1 MGLQPNIARRRN
13 FAIKQCNRCGNSFA
27 PSNFAMTKSIFY
39 PDGSLPICND
49 CIELYLVDVD
59 FDEYRRKHEMRT
71 VSKNVSIPSCLNE
84 EAESANINFSALL
97 QKAIKSELHLS
108 QNIFSAYRVT
118 IKRAHKLKLLTSK
131 KKPAVFYALITV
143 ASFSSPCFYMYL

>member
-49 CIELYLVDVD
+49 CIELYLAVVD
-59 FDEYRRKHEMRT
+59 FAWREVNKLCQYADIPFVPKEWERMREMNGDKAFPKYAEVFAQSEYEDLGWHDYF
-71 VSKNVSIPSCLNE
+71 
-84 EAESANINFSALL
+84 EA
-97 QKAIKSELHLS
+97 
-108 QNIFSAYRVT
+108 Y
-118 IKRAHKLKLLTSK
+118 
-131 KKPAVFYALITV
+131 
-143 ASFSSPCFYMYL
+143 

>member
-59 FDEYRRKHEMRT
+59 FDWREVNKLCQYADIPFVPKEWERMREM
-71 VSKNVSIPSCLNE
+71 NGD
-84 EAESANINFSALL
+84 
-97 QKAIKSELHLS
+97 KAFPK
-108 QNIFSAYRVT
+108 
-118 IKRAHKLKLLTSK
+118 
-131 KKPAVFYALITV
+131 YA
-143 ASFSSPCFYMYL
+143 